1 MYIWPTAEAQSTTCG
16 STPIK
21 ETYSHFL
28 SSYKLPV
35 ALTLGVRHSVL
46 LVSPCWCL
54 YRAYINAH
62 NCWLHSCSF
71 PVMYE
76 GPHLLSVFLP
86 PLLYYGWVFWWL
98 LFSAPWLVVGLCASL
113 MRVRRCLNLHLCQVD
128 RLEGMLL
135 SFIISLPFKGEFSSL
150 NAEEGIFLIKWNPY
164 TLLQR
169 YPCILSSLCTI
180 CVSWEPFGLIHPLSS
195 ILDSFFFIF
204 SRRLYWVW

>member
-1 MYIWPTAEAQSTTCG
+1 VLPVIFMYIWPTAEAQSTTCG

-76 GPHLLSVFLP
+76 GPHLRSVFLP
-86 PLLYYGWVFWWL
+86 PLLYYGWVFCD
-98 LFSAPWLVVGLCASL
+98 SSS
-113 MRVRRCLNLHLCQVD
+113 LHLGSLWVFVLLWWG
-128 RLEGMLL
+128 LEDA
-135 SFIISLPFKGEFSSL
+135 SICIS
-150 NAEEGIFLIKWNPY
+150 AKW
-164 TLLQR
+164 T
-169 YPCILSSLCTI
+169 
-180 CVSWEPFGLIHPLSS
+180 G
-195 ILDSFFFIF
+195 
-204 SRRLYWVW
+204 